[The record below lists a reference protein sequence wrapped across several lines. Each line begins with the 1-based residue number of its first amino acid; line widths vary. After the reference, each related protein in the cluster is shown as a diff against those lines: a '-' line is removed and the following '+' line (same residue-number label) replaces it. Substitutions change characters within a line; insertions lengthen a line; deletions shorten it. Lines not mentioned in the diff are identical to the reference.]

1 MIYLRAHVFEHTF
14 IARHET
20 FEMQSN
26 REIRSS
32 VGYLTQQAPPQL
44 VATVPK
50 QQPAHSLDHGHD
62 EQSVSPFLD
71 ST

>member
-1 MIYLRAHVFEHTF
+1 MIYLSAHAFEHTF
-14 IARHET
+14 IGHHET

-44 VATVPK
+44 VAAVRK
-50 QQPAHSLDHGHD
+50 QQPTHSLDHGHN
-62 EQSVSPFLD
+62 EQSVGPFLD

>member
-1 MIYLRAHVFEHTF
+1 MIYLSAHAFEHTF
-14 IARHET
+14 IGRHET

-44 VATVPK
+44 VAAVRK
-50 QQPAHSLDHGHD
+50 QQPAHSLDHGHN
-62 EQSVSPFLD
+62 EQSAGPFLD